1 MYSFEKRTL
10 SPMLFEESKEVFNSP
25 DYLYELKFDGIRCLA
40 YLDEATELINKRGKI
55 LNQTY
60 PELKNLHKNGKAKMI
75 LDGEL
80 LLMKNGKPDF
90 YELQRRSLM
99 TDSFKIKIQAN
110 INPVIYVAF
119 DLLYLND
126 KFLID
131 TPLIERKKLLAE
143 NVQENKDLIISKY
156 IEEKGRELFQ
166 VVKEMDLEG
175 IVAKKKD
182 SRYYPGK
189 RSSVWLKI
197 KLYEEDDFII
207 CGYIPKENVIDLIL
221 GRYQD
226 GKIVRAGSVVTGKF
240 KQQVIAYAKRNP
252 SAPLFPKKDD
262 AIWMVPKLVG
272 KVRYMMKTKEGGLR
286 QPVFIGIRDDKFAD
300 DLLS

>member
-1 MYSFEKRTL
+1 MYSFEKRNL
-10 SPMLFEESKEVFNSP
+10 SPMLFEEAKDVFNSP

-60 PELKNLHKNGKAKMI
+60 PELKNLHQNVKVKML

-80 LLMKNGKPDF
+80 LLIKNGKPDF
-90 YELQRRSLM
+90 YALQRRSLM
-99 TDSFKIKIQAN
+99 TDPFKIKIQTN

-119 DLLYLND
+119 DLLYLKD

-131 TPLIERKKLLAE
+131 TPLLERKKLLQE
-143 NVQENKDLIISKY
+143 NVQESKDLIISKY
-156 IEEKGRELFQ
+156 IKENGQKLFQ
-166 VVKEMDLEG
+166 VVKEMKLEG

-182 SRYYPGK
+182 SHYYPGK

-197 KLYEEDDFII
+197 KIYEEDDLII

-221 GRYQD
+221 GRYLD
-226 GKIVRAGSVVTGKF
+226 GKIIRAGSVVTGKF
-240 KQQVIAYAKRNP
+240 KQQIINYAKNNP
-252 SAPLFPKKDD
+252 SIPLFPKKENV
-262 AIWMVPKLVG
+262 IWMVPKLVG
-272 KVRYMMKTKEGGLR
+272 RVRYMMKTKEGGLR
-286 QPVFIGIRDDKFAD
+286 QPVFMGVRDDKFAE
-300 DLLS
+300 DLLN